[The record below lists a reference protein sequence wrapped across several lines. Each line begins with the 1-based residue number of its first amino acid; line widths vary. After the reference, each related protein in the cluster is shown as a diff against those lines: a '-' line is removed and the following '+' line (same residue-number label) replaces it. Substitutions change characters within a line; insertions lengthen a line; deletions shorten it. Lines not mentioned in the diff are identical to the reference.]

1 MNAERCENETF
12 QGLRCIVTRV
22 DENALT
28 GGGGYGAGGYGA
40 PQGGYN
46 QGNYYGGGYGQ
57 QGAYGQHGGYPQQVR
72 MSDTDTLARMYSLE
86 QISATNAR
94 GRSSLWGLS
103 FWRVC
108 ETCLCLTFCR
118 LSLTDG

>member
-1 MNAERCENETF
+1 MF
-12 QGLRCIVTRV
+12 TRL

-28 GGGGYGAGGYGA
+28 GGGGYGGGGYGA

-57 QGAYGQHGGYPQQVR
+57 QGAYGQHGGYPQQQVR
-72 MSDTDTLARMYSLE
+72 VSDTVAFARIYSRE
-86 QISATNAR
+86 QISAINAR

-108 ETCLCLTFCR
+108 ETFFF
-118 LSLTDG
+118 

>member
-1 MNAERCENETF
+1 MLENNSGDAERCENETF
-12 QGLRCIVTRV
+12 QGLHCMFTRL

-28 GGGGYGAGGYGA
+28 GGGGYGGGGYGA

-57 QGAYGQHGGYPQQVR
+57 QGAYGQHGGYPQQQVRVSDTNTFAR
-72 MSDTDTLARMYSLE
+72 MSLLE

-103 FWRVC
+103 FWRV
-108 ETCLCLTFCR
+108 LRIDFF
-118 LSLTDG
+118 